1 MLSRPRNLI
10 AMGFGAMLLLLAIIT
25 VLALVNMSAMRER
38 VAGIVK
44 VQNVKSD
51 LVAGMRNIARERS
64 LILYQLVLS
73 RDPFAVEEHTRHL
86 SDLAVRFLQS
96 RDRMLAMRLTA
107 RERQLFEAA
116 LERAYASTRV
126 QLEAVRLMQEER
138 FDAANQL
145 LGSRGIPAQNRLL
158 AQYDAVLDA
167 LRQSA
172 RAEMER
178 ADATYRGT
186 ITSILVL
193 AGVLI
198 AVGLL
203 ISVWVT
209 RRTDRTDRQL
219 RELNATLE
227 ERVTER
233 TRDLSEAN
241 RHLEGTVAT
250 LREAQKQLVQAEK
263 MAALGSLVAG
273 ISHEIN
279 TPLGVSLTAATQL
292 EHLVGEA
299 RASFNADALS
309 RSAFNRFLAEVS
321 EGAALVARN
330 NERAAELIR
339 GFKQIAVDQSSDEWR
354 EIDLRDYVDET
365 LASLRPRLR
374 NSPVEVSNAVEAGL
388 TLYTHPG
395 AIYQIVSN
403 LVLNALSHAY
413 AEGQAGRVEIAARR
427 DGDEVALEC
436 RDDGGGIAPEHLG
449 RVFEPFFTTRLG
461 QGGSGLG
468 LSIVYNLVTGTLRG
482 RIEVD
487 SAPDAGTRFRIR
499 FPVQV
504 PAP

>member
-1 MLSRPRNLI
+1 M
-10 AMGFGAMLLLLAIIT
+10 
-25 VLALVNMSAMRER
+25 
-38 VAGIVK
+38 
-44 VQNVKSD
+44 
-51 LVAGMRNIARERS
+51 
-64 LILYQLVLS
+64 
-73 RDPFAVEEHTRHL
+73 
-86 SDLAVRFLQS
+86 
-96 RDRMLAMRLTA
+96 
-107 RERQLFEAA
+107 
-116 LERAYASTRV
+116 
-126 QLEAVRLMQEER
+126 
-138 FDAANQL
+138 
-145 LGSRGIPAQNRLL
+145 
-158 AQYDAVLDA
+158 
-167 LRQSA
+167 
-172 RAEMER
+172 
-178 ADATYRGT
+178 
-186 ITSILVL
+186 
-193 AGVLI
+193 
-198 AVGLL
+198 
-203 ISVWVT
+203 
-209 RRTDRTDRQL
+209 
-219 RELNATLE
+219 
-227 ERVTER
+227 
-233 TRDLSEAN
+233 
-241 RHLEGTVAT
+241 
-250 LREAQKQLVQAEK
+250 
-263 MAALGSLVAG
+263 
-273 ISHEIN
+273 
-279 TPLGVSLTAATQL
+279 
-292 EHLVGEA
+292 
-299 RASFNADALS
+299 
-309 RSAFNRFLAEVS
+309 S